1 MGRPLSRGEFH
12 QRHKPIIDLAM
23 QKLSMAEIA
32 KKTGKSEKMVS
43 FTITTARQRG
53 IKIPYK
59 TCQKRKINEARE
71 KLKERLIDLLGE
83 HKKQFDYRKFSR
95 MFEKGLSISA
105 VANEI
110 DKELNIS
117 NQKANT
123 IAQTIYYLRKMK

>member
-1 MGRPLSRGEFH
+1 
-12 QRHKPIIDLAM
+12 M

-59 TCQKRKINEARE
+59 TRQKRKINEARE